1 MSDTAENCFNALV
14 ALSSN
19 PEHESLRD
27 ALVEEI
33 SYENLQVVVKRL
45 LSLNLGHTTS
55 AVPVAEL
62 PPSPSKSAAQSST
75 SVPRVL
81 RDALGRH
88 SSGIKSVFHKLRL
101 GLRVDR
107 KKNKQFLP

>member
-14 ALSSN
+14 ALSRN
-19 PEHESLRD
+19 PKLESQRD
-27 ALVEEI
+27 ALVETM
-33 SYENLQVVVKRL
+33 SYQDVKLVLKRF

-55 AVPVAEL
+55 AVPVAGS

-81 RDALGRH
+81 GDGPSRD
-88 SSGIKSVFHKLRL
+88 SSGTKSMFHKLLSRIP
-101 GLRVDR
+101 R
-107 KKNKQFLP
+107 